1 MEEEEI
7 IVAHHGYSEYWYVNY
22 NGDKS
27 CTKCWRII
35 SEDKCPKCFNPPPP
49 PITIPATPDLI
60 DGEKSENNA

>member
-1 MEEEEI
+1 MEEEEV

-35 SEDKCPKCFNPPPP
+35 AKDKCPKCFKPPP
-49 PITIPATPDLI
+49 PITIPDCENS
-60 DGEKSENNA
+60 EKSENNA